1 MEDLI
6 ATFVGGVVTGAG
18 ILYGYWKSIPK
29 KKKEAAFEELIK
41 SMEDGEISVSEGMN
55 AAKKLIF

>member
-18 ILYGYWKSIPK
+18 ILYGYWKSIPISK
-29 KKKEAAFEELIK
+29 KKAAFSEIREG
-41 SMEDGEISVSEGMN
+41 MEDGKLTISEGM
-55 AAKKLIF
+55 AALEELF